1 MATLTH
7 KRHYRVTLDLEIID
21 DSHPRDFNWAN
32 MLEISCDEGV
42 SLVRVDELDED
53 GEVFLDDSDSHMW

>member
-1 MATLTH
+1 MTLLTQ

-32 MLEISCDEGV
+32 MLEISSDEKV
-42 SLVRVDELDED
+42 SLVNVDELDED
-53 GEVFLDDSDSHMW
+53 GEVFLDDVDMW